1 MKFSK
6 LTSLNMI
13 AAAGLTLGLAA
24 CDSGSDSSSSTGTLS
39 LGVTDAP
46 VDMADKVVVEFSGVE
61 IKPKN
66 GNSIIF
72 DFTDKCA
79 LDPTLCQIDLLSLTN
94 GVSEQLLDGET
105 VPSGEYN
112 WMRLMVNAEPV
123 VRDSYIVIGGSEFE
137 LRIPSGAETGLKLN
151 GGFTVPVDGEAS
163 YTVDFDLRKSV
174 HDPQGTTDY
183 ILRPT
188 LRMMENTQT
197 GTLSGS
203 VDPGFYTSG
212 SCTGAVY
219 VFDSTVLAPDDED
232 GEGFG
237 PDPVTTALV
246 ADNGGVYTYKVGFLT
261 EGDYLIAFTC
271 DAQADDPEVDNDV
284 ATVSFPSSASVT
296 ITANATEV
304 YNFQP

>member
-1 MKFSK
+1 MKLSK
-6 LTSLNMI
+6 LTSLHLI

-24 CDSGSDSSSSTGTLS
+24 CDSGSSSSTGTLS

-46 VDMADKVVVEFSGVE
+46 VDTADKVVVDFSGVE
-61 IKPKN
+61 IKPEN
-66 GNSIIF
+66 GNSITF
-72 DFTDKCA
+72 DFTAKCA
-79 LDPTLCQIDLLSLTN
+79 IDPTLCQIDLLSLTN
-94 GVSEQLLDGET
+94 GISEQLLDGEI
-105 VPSGEYN
+105 VPAGKYN
-112 WMRLMVNAEPV
+112 WMRLLVNAEPV
-123 VRDSYIVIGGSEFE
+123 VKDSYIVIGGNEFE

-151 GGFTVPVDGEAS
+151 SGFTVPADGEAS

-188 LRMMENTQT
+188 LRMMDNTKT

-203 VDPGFYTSG
+203 VDPGFYAGGT
-212 SCTGAVY
+212 CTGAVY
-219 VFDSTVLAPDDED
+219 VFDGTVLAPDDED
-232 GEGFG
+232 GAGFG

-246 ADNGGVYTYKVGFLT
+246 SDDGGVYNYKVGFLS

-271 DAQADDPEVDNDV
+271 DALADAPEIDNDV
-284 ATVSFPSSASVT
+284 ATVSFPSIGSVT
-296 ITANATEV
+296 ITANDTRV